1 MSDAE
6 LKRRLRW
13 RARCGMLELDML
25 FTNFVDDGYDQLT
38 QHEKQL
44 FDLLI
49 DEEAD
54 VLYGWIFGNEQAP
67 SGELNV
73 LISKIHKKKQ

>member
-38 QHEKQL
+38 KHEKQL

-67 SGELNV
+67 SEELNV